1 VDSRREVVDAIERL
15 GVVAIIRMKDAGR
28 LREVFD
34 ALAEGGVRAI
44 EVTMTVP
51 GAVSLIRTL
60 AAALPSSSD
69 LLLGAGTVVDADT
82 ARAVIDAGARFVV
95 SPVFRPE
102 VVTVCHERGAA
113 AAPGCFTP
121 TEILNA
127 HDLGADVVK
136 VFPATALGPQFIK
149 DVRAPLPQLRL
160 MPTGG
165 VSLDNAGDWI
175 RAGAVAVGAGSALL
189 DARAIEEGRLD
200 VLTANARRIV
210 ASVASARATAS

>member
-15 GVVAIIRMKDAGR
+15 GIVAIIRMKDAGK

-51 GAVSLIRTL
+51 DAVSLIRKL
-60 AAALPSSSD
+60 AASLPASSD
-69 LLLGAGTVVDADT
+69 LLIGAGTVVDPDT

-102 VVTVCHERGAA
+102 VVKACHERGAA

-136 VFPATALGPQFIK
+136 LFPATALGPQFIK
-149 DVRAPLPQLRL
+149 DVRAPLPQLKL

-210 ASVASARATAS
+210 ASIAAARKKPL

>member
-1 VDSRREVVDAIERL
+1 VDSRREVVDALERL
-15 GVVAIIRMKDAGR
+15 GVVAIIRMKDAAR
-28 LREVFD
+28 LRDVFD

-51 GAVSLIRTL
+51 DAVSLIRTL
-60 AAALPSSSD
+60 AAAISPSSG

-102 VVTVCHERGAA
+102 VVKACHERGAA

-127 HDLGADVVK
+127 HDQGADIVK

-149 DVRAPLPQLRL
+149 DVRAPLPQLKL

-200 VLTANARRIV
+200 VITANARRIV
-210 ASVASARATAS
+210 ASVAAARVKKS

>member
-1 VDSRREVVDAIERL
+1 VDSRREVVDALERL
-15 GVVAIIRMKDAGR
+15 GVVAIIRMKDAAR
-28 LREVFD
+28 LRDVFD

-51 GAVSLIRTL
+51 DAVSLIRKL
-60 AAALPSSSD
+60 AAAISPSSG

-102 VVTVCHERGAA
+102 VVKACHERGAA

-121 TEILNA
+121 TEMLNA

-149 DVRAPLPQLRL
+149 DVRAPLPQLKL

-189 DARAIEEGRLD
+189 DARAIDEGRLD
-200 VLTANARRIV
+200 VITANARRIV
-210 ASVASARATAS
+210 ASVAAARAKQP